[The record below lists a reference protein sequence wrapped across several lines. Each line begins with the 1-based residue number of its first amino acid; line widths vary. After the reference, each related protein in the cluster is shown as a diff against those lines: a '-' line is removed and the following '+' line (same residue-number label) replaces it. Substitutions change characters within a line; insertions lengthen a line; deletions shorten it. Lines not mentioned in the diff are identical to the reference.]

1 MVSLF
6 DLAYPIDDTVE
17 IDGITYKIDMSFD
30 NILRLYDMLNDKE
43 LDDITQVV
51 TGLEMLLGVC
61 FICDYETQYEIFER
75 IFKEYIA
82 VGEEDSQ
89 PLDID
94 GNPMPMA
101 STGKSKKTYDLKQ
114 DAEYIYASFMSD
126 YQIDL
131 FEQQGKMH
139 WYKFNALLGG
149 LTDDSKFMR
158 VIEIRTMDLPKG
170 KGTEKERERI
180 KELKRHYALKGDDI
194 YDEFEDDTM

>member
-82 VGEEDSQ
+82 VGKEDSQ

-94 GNPMPMA
+94 GNPMPVDP
-101 STGKSKKTYDLKQ
+101 SNNKKTYDLKQ